1 MKFRN
6 LFFAAAALIAM
17 AAGCQKQEENVPAGI
32 TVDGQERISIEATAE
47 GKTQQ
52 VTVASSEAWAAVVP
66 EAAKEW
72 LHVTPVAGNKGETVV
87 TITIDALSGKPRS
100 SRVNFMAGLFNASV
114 GVSQT
119 GTEVANDGKTP
130 ETAFTASEAY
140 AWVMDNIKENN
151 AASDAQYYVKGVIHK
166 IGLYREVEQYFTGNS
181 YGNATFYISDNA
193 EYDPNSEKDFEA
205 YQVNYLGNRKFVEG
219 KDTDI
224 KIGDEVI
231 IYGYLT
237 KYNQTAETMQQN
249 TGKGAYIYSLN
260 GKVEEVVEDTKA
272 TPSGTG
278 TESDPFNVAA
288 AIAKAQET
296 GSTETAESY
305 YIKGKV
311 STIEENYDGGHS
323 NGTFWIVDEGYT
335 AAFEAYRIKHF
346 NNKSWTQG
354 DPVVAEGDE
363 VVICAKIILYGG
375 RTPETS
381 GGYLYSLNGEKG
393 EQVTTAQPSGNGT
406 EASPFNVA
414 AAIDAVKNL
423 TYTDKDHYDKVGPY
437 YVEGT
442 VSSVTEGY
450 SLETNT
456 FGNGTFVIV
465 DEGYTAEFIAFRVLY
480 LQNKPFDKATDTD
493 VNVGDKVVIY
503 ASLMNY
509 QGSTPETVQSG
520 AYLYSLNG
528 NQGTPDTSAQ
538 PSGTGTESDPFN
550 VAGAVEKAEETG
562 TTPTDDEYY
571 VRGIVKA
578 DATVDATNKNV
589 TLKLVD
595 QGFDVEFQAYRIKSF
610 GGDDFFG
617 NEQFKAGDE
626 VVVKGKIVNYNNSTP
641 EIHFKAGEYNGQLV
655 SVNGATS
662 FGDIFAVEKTEISV
676 GATATEAVIKVL
688 SNVAWT
694 AESSTATL
702 DKSEGEGSAEI
713 KVTFDANTDTENT
726 KTYTVTLK
734 TTAEVDQKEIVVT
747 ITQGKASSGNE
758 TAIEIDFKTCPDGFP
773 SGNSEGLK
781 DGTYTLG
788 GYSFTFHA
796 ADKFYWNSD
805 GYVLIGKQNSYIELP
820 VVAGKALKKISFKTG
835 ANASTS
841 VKVDVTKD
849 GTALNINTGAL
860 NKGTEY
866 EWDIPGEVGVA
877 YRLQVL
883 SSHNAQ
889 YQYLNLIYE

>member
-6 LFFAAAALIAM
+6 LFFAAAALVAM
-17 AAGCQKQEENVPAGI
+17 AAGCQKQEENIPAGI
-32 TVDGQERISIEATAE
+32 TVDGQERISIEATAD

-52 VTVASSEAWAAVVP
+52 VTVTSSEAWTALVP
-66 EAAKEW
+66 EAAGEW
-72 LHVTPVAGNKGETVV
+72 LHVTPKEGNKGETVV

-114 GVSQT
+114 GVSQE

-130 ETAFTASEAY
+130 ETAFLASEAY
-140 AWVMDNIKENN
+140 AWVMDNISENN
-151 AASDAQYYVKGVIHK
+151 APSDDRYYVKGVIHK
-166 IGLYREVEQYFTGNS
+166 IGTYKDADQYFTGNS

-193 EYDPNSEKDFEA
+193 EYDPNENDFEA
-205 YQVNYLGNRKFVEG
+205 YQVNYLGDRKFVEG
-219 KDTDI
+219 QDTDI

-278 TESDPFNVAA
+278 AESDPFNVAA

-296 GSTETAESY
+296 GSTATEQSY

-363 VVICAKIILYGG
+363 VVIYATIILYGG

-381 GGYLYSLNGEKG
+381 SGYLYSLNGEKG
-393 EQVTTAQPSGNGT
+393 EQITTAQPAGTGT
-406 EASPFNVA
+406 ESDPFNVA

-423 TYTDKDHYDKVGPY
+423 KYTSKDNYETVGPY

-442 VSSVTEGY
+442 VSSITEGF
-450 SLETNT
+450 SAESNT
-456 FGNGTFVIV
+456 YGNGTFVIV
-465 DEGYTAEFIAFRVLY
+465 DEGYTAEFTAFRVLY
-480 LQNKPFDKATDTD
+480 LQNKPFDKASDTD
-493 VNVGDKVVIY
+493 VTVGDKVVIY
-503 ASLMNY
+503 ASLMNF
-509 QGSTPETVQSG
+509 QGTTPETVQSG

-528 NQGTPDTSAQ
+528 DQGTPDTSAR

-550 VAGAVEKAEETG
+550 VAAAVKTAEETG

-571 VRGIVKA
+571 VKGIVKA
-578 DATVDATNKNV
+578 DATVNANYKNV

-595 QGFDVEFQAYRIKSF
+595 DGFEQEFQAYNIKSF
-610 GGDDFFG
+610 NGADFFG
-617 NEQFKAGDE
+617 SEEFKAGDE

-641 EIHFKAGEYNGQLV
+641 EIYFKTNEYNGQLV
-655 SVNGATS
+655 SINGETS
-662 FGDIFAVEKTEISV
+662 FGDFFAVEKTEISV
-676 GATATEAVIKVL
+676 GATATSAVIKVL
-688 SNVAWT
+688 GNVAWT
-694 AESSTATL
+694 ADSADATV
-702 DKSEGEGSAEI
+702 DPASGEGADEI
-713 KVTFDANTDTENT
+713 TVNFSANTDTENT
-726 KTYTVTLK
+726 KTYTVTVK
-734 TTAEVDQKEIVVT
+734 TDANVSEKEIVVT
-747 ITQGKASSGNE
+747 ITQGKASSGGE
-758 TAIEIDFKTCPDGFP
+758 IAINLDFAECPSGFP
-773 SGNSEGLK
+773 NGSGEGIK
-781 DGTYTLG
+781 DGTYTLE

-796 ADKFYWNSD
+796 ADKFYWNKD
-805 GYVLIGKQNSYIELP
+805 GYVLIGKKDSYIELP
-820 VVAGKALKKISFKTG
+820 VVDGKALKKISFKTG
-835 ANASTS
+835 NVASTA

-849 GTALNINTGAL
+849 GTPLNINTGSL
-860 NKGTEY
+860 DKGTEY
-866 EWDIPGEVGVA
+866 EWDIPGEEGVA

-883 SSHNAQ
+883 SAHNAQ